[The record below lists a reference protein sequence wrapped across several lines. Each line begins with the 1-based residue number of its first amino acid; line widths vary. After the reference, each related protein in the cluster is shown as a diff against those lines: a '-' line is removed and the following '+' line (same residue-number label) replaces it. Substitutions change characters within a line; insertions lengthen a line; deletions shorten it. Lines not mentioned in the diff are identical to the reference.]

1 MLYVSYSVFLYNVDR
16 INIQN
21 EVNLT
26 GAENMIHSHATQL
39 VESQELPNSQTVCN
53 PVISEQ
59 INTENNEVQKYEDEE
74 EKGNIVPENMISTN
88 ISQET
93 PIVNIEENISTTESD
108 KGKISSYY
116 IIIIY
121 ILNKL
126 VINIFLFIYRLLV

>member
-1 MLYVSYSVFLYNVDR
+1 
-16 INIQN
+16 
-21 EVNLT
+21 
-26 GAENMIHSHATQL
+26 MIHSHATQL